1 MNLADNLK
9 RIRKDNNLS
18 QEQLAEKLGVSRQ
31 SVSKWE
37 SNQAYPEMDKVLQI
51 CQMFNLNI
59 DDLLNQDLKEV
70 NNSKQ
75 SKNNINKFIDDFL
88 DFITKTID
96 MFSSMKF
103 KEKIKCLFEQILIGG
118 ILTLILIIIGAIG
131 SSIVQNVFMIL
142 PDQIYFLI
150 YNITESIYFCISFI
164 LILVLLIHIF
174 KVRYLDYYII
184 VKYDETP
191 NVENDSQEK
200 INYDKHE
207 LENKKIVLEKK
218 KEKVIIRD
226 PKHSGYKFI
235 TFLLKGI
242 ILFLKIFASLIGIT
256 FCFTLVCFFVLLVIS
271 FSFVKTGLLFLGV
284 LLILISG
291 IVINLIVLL
300 IIYHFIISQKNK
312 KSKLASIFIISLI
325 FMGIGIGFIST
336 GITSFDYIADID
348 SNYFIKEEIIM
359 EMDEGLFIENY
370 YGQVEFIESN
380 DENLRLV
387 YKHSPNFELEMV
399 NIDNNG
405 VYFYSEVKENNIM
418 NLIRCYIKD
427 INNKIIVD
435 YSKYKIYIYT
445 TKENIEILENNR
457 NNYYLNQQLQENV
470 YCE

>member
-150 YNITESIYFCISFI
+150 YNIIESIYFCISFI

-184 VKYDETP
+184 VKYDETQ

-207 LENKKIVLEKK
+207 LENKKIVLENK

-242 ILFLKIFASLIGIT
+242 ILFLKILASLIGIT

-271 FSFVKTGLLFLGV
+271 FNFVKTGLLFLGV
-284 LLILISG
+284 LLLLISG
-291 IVINLIVLL
+291 IVINLIILS
-300 IIYHFIISQKNK
+300 IIYHFIINQKNK
-312 KSKLASIFIISLI
+312 KSKLAIIFIISLI
-325 FMGIGIGFIST
+325 FMGIGIGLISM

-370 YGQVEFIESN
+370 YGQVEFIESD

-387 YKHSPNFELEMV
+387 YKHSPNYELEMV

-418 NLIRCYIKD
+418 NLIRRYIKD

-435 YSKYKIYIYT
+435 YSKYKIYIYA